1 MKLAEM
7 KGSPATCG
15 CANTGS
21 ATVTIEGRGAVRART
36 DKANGLILGGVPG
49 VTVEGYAI
57 SVIGDPV
64 TPHGKGLCASAKT
77 ASPSS
82 TVLVGEGDGPRRE
95 GQAVQFQAP
104 NLTAPE
110 TMCRGQVIYAQ
121 QQLNTCLIA
130 TMRMV
135 IRQQTGRAP
144 TEAALVA
151 DAKKLEMYDT
161 DTGKTTEFY
170 DPQNG
175 TYAEGSPDF
184 LARHGVPAFA
194 VKASTLT
201 ADLIKE
207 GTNNGTHPMLVGVTN
222 SVGGGHSVAVDGV
235 DAAGNVLYRDPG
247 IRHGCASM
255 PLADFLKNLYDPK
268 QKVILLGTQPPSWPA
283 PQFTLQEKK
292 P

>member
-1 MKLAEM
+1 M

-15 CANTGS
+15 CVNTGS
-21 ATVTIEGRGAVRART
+21 ATVTIEGRGAVRARS
-36 DKANGLILGGVPG
+36 DKAKGLILGGVPG
-49 VTVEGYAI
+49 VTVEGYPI
-57 SVIGDPV
+57 SVLGDPV

-82 TVLVGEGDGPRRE
+82 TVLVGEGDGPQRE
-95 GQAVQFQAP
+95 GQAPQFQAP
-104 NLTAPE
+104 DLTAPE

-135 IRQQTGRAP
+135 IRQKTGQAP
-144 TEAALVA
+144 PESALVEE
-151 DAKKLEMYDT
+151 AKKLDVYDAN
-161 DTGKTTEFY
+161 TGKTADFY

-184 LARHGVPAFA
+184 LARYGVHAFA
-194 VKASTLT
+194 VKPPTLT

-207 GTNNGTHPMLVGVTN
+207 GTNNGTQPMFVGVTN
-222 SVGGGHSVAVDGV
+222 SAGAAHSVVVDGI

-247 IRHGCASM
+247 ISPGCASM
-255 PLADFLKNLYDPK
+255 PLADFLKKLYNPH
-268 QKVILLGTQPPSWPA
+268 QQVILLGDRPPDWPA
-283 PQFTLQEKK
+283 LQFTLQEKK

>member
-1 MKLAEM
+1 MNLAEM

-21 ATVTIEGRGAVRART
+21 ATVTVEGRGAVRARS
-36 DKANGLILGGVPG
+36 DKAKGLILGGVPG
-49 VTVEGYAI
+49 VTVEGYPI
-57 SVIGDPV
+57 SVLGDPV

-82 TVLVGEGDGPRRE
+82 TVVVGEGDGPRRE
-95 GQAVQFQAP
+95 GEAGRFRAP
-104 NLTAPE
+104 SVTVPE
-110 TMCRGQVIYAQ
+110 TMCRGQVIYPQ
-121 QQLNTCLIA
+121 EQPKTCLIA

-144 TEAALVA
+144 PEAALVQ

-161 DTGKTTEFY
+161 NTGKTTEFY

-194 VKASTLT
+194 VNVSTLT

-207 GTNNGTHPMLVGVTN
+207 GTNNGAQPMLVGVTN
-222 SVGGGHSVAVDGV
+222 SDGDAHSVAVDGV
-235 DAAGNVLYRDPG
+235 DATGNVLYRDPG
-247 IRHGCASM
+247 IRPGCASM